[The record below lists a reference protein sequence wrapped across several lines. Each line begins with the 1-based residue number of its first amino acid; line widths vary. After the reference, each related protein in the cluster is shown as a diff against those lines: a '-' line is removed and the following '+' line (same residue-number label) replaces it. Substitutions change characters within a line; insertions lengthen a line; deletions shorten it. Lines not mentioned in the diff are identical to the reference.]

1 MGSVTS
7 RIDSDAL
14 VQFGLGLG
22 DGVADARD
30 DFHGVEQQFLLHVGV
45 LFILFE
51 GTMAGMQLRQ
61 DVVGNGTQ
69 VRRVSIHQRNF
80 PFHPKG
86 GLA

>member
-1 MGSVTS
+1 M
-7 RIDSDAL
+7 
-14 VQFGLGLG
+14 
-22 DGVADARD
+22 
-30 DFHGVEQQFLLHVGV
+30 GV
-45 LFILFE
+45 LFIKFE